1 LSIPAPCSEPRVS
14 LSLDGDTVTGGGVL
28 TLEATAT
35 SAGAPARPGQGT
47 RRCPE
52 SYLPFSENA

>member
-1 LSIPAPCSEPRVS
+1 MPAPCSEPRVS

-28 TLEATAT
+28 TLEAIAA

-47 RRCPE
+47 RRL
-52 SYLPFSENA
+52 S